1 VRRPSPS
8 EQYITIIDNKGRE
21 KIQAVEYIVLDARKE
36 EIYVT
41 SDGVA
46 YVQDSLKFKQQF
58 QVLAELAKL
67 PSVLENPDL
76 VIWDPVD
83 PRKETLIYYKRLY
96 FVKLQEYKVVA
107 AIVKVRQGIKFFY
120 NFFLQ
125 ESGKVKGLPVVSP
138 AEIEIWYI
146 APHVNASRFGL

>member
-1 VRRPSPS
+1 MRRPSPS
-8 EQYITIIDNKGRE
+8 EQYITIIDNKGSE

-67 PSVLENPDL
+67 P
-76 VIWDPVD
+76 
-83 PRKETLIYYKRLY
+83 RKR
-96 FVKLQEYKVVA
+96 
-107 AIVKVRQGIKFFY
+107 
-120 NFFLQ
+120 
-125 ESGKVKGLPVVSP
+125 
-138 AEIEIWYI
+138 
-146 APHVNASRFGL
+146 H